1 MKTKSFV
8 MLAFALLASVTSL
21 VASAHGVDVQA
32 FVMAH
37 QDVFGGLTLMCVGD
51 LTMITKAIE
60 DSNKLFADFKTA
72 NDEKLAKL
80 EKGIAHSDELARST
94 AIFADLSK
102 TQDEIKRSLED
113 IQAKGNRPGF
123 GGTASDDETNAAEHK
138 KAFRGYLA
146 KGTEAGLSAIEQ
158 KALAISTNAGA
169 DGGYAVPKVIDSMME
184 ALVVN
189 ISPIRQL
196 ANVVQVSTND
206 YHKLVN
212 LKGAASAVATE
223 TGARTA
229 TNTPTLA
236 DITINSYDLYANPQA
251 TQQMLD
257 DVYFNAEAWLAD
269 ELAEE
274 FGRQEG
280 ALFVS
285 GTGTNQPKGLLT
297 PTMAATADSS
307 RAFGTVE
314 YVPTGVSA
322 GWPASNPADILLT
335 LVGKVKA
342 RYRNN
347 ASFVMSKSVLFA
359 IAAFKDST
367 GRYIFNP
374 ITAPNVPATLLNY
387 PVVEAEDVPVI
398 AASSYSLLFGDIKR
412 AYTVVDRIGTRVI
425 RDPFSNKPYIGFYT
439 TKRVGASVVNSEAYK
454 TLKFSVS

>member
-1 MKTKSFV
+1 MSD
-8 MLAFALLASVTSL
+8 LSQI
-21 VASAHGVDVQA
+21 SA
-32 FVMAH
+32 
-37 QDVFGGLTLMCVGD
+37 
-51 LTMITKAIE
+51 AIE
-60 DSNKLFADFKTA
+60 ASNKLFEDFKQV
-72 NDEKLAKL
+72 NDAKLEKL
-80 EKGIAHSDELARST
+80 EKGIAHADEIAKTT
-94 AIFADLSK
+94 AIFTDLSK
-102 TQDEIKRSLED
+102 TQDQIKKSLED
-113 IQAKGNRPGF
+113 IEAKSKRPGF
-123 GGTASDDETNAAEHK
+123 GGNTNDADEATTEHK
-138 KAFRGYLA
+138 KAFRGYMA
-146 KGTEAGLSAIEQ
+146 KGNDAGLLALEQ

-189 ISPIRQL
+189 ISPIRSI

-212 LKGAASAVATE
+212 LKGAQSAVATE
-223 TGARTA
+223 TGARSA

-257 DVYFNAEAWLAD
+257 DVFFNAEAWLAD

-280 ALFVS
+280 ALFIT

-297 PTMAATADSS
+297 PTMAATADAS

-314 YVPTGVSA
+314 YVPTGVSGA
-322 GWPASNPADILLT
+322 FPAATPSDILIT
-335 LVGKVKA
+335 LVSKVKA

-347 ASFVMSKSVLFA
+347 ASFVMPKSVLFA
-359 IAAFKDST
+359 IAAFKDTS

-374 ITAPNVPATLLNY
+374 ITAPNVPATLLGY
-387 PVVEAEDVPVI
+387 PVIEAEDVPTI
-398 AASSYSLLFGDIKR
+398 AASSYSVMFGDFKR

-439 TKRVGASVVNSEAYK
+439 TKRVGGSVVNSEAYK